1 MDGGSC
7 LQVFIPVAGD
17 LGRGWGVLVPA
28 GSTWGLVVWYP
39 GVETGNS
46 CVEVS
51 RGRERGSEVAR
62 MDGWMGGWFRDGIGM
77 AWGGVLAMD
86 AWLVS

>member
-1 MDGGSC
+1 MS
-7 LQVFIPVAGD
+7 AGFHS
-17 LGRGWGVLVPA
+17 RGWRLGKGVGGPRP
-28 GSTWGLVVWYP
+28 GSTWGLVWYP